1 MTCHRVHLCA
11 VTSFETVFTLG
22 EKTPTVHEKT
32 RRYGEVLSESFS
44 GKSPGG
50 DDLEFIVV
58 LTAARAGREW
68 AATHLYRQYHPRL
81 IRYLRSQEPRAADD
95 IASETWIGV
104 IRGLQSFHGE
114 APQFRTWLFSIAR
127 RQLAEFRRTAIKKYA
142 TPTDNETLTAME
154 SGELIDNSIVEE
166 ISGQEAVQIIKD
178 YLNHDQSEII
188 ILRVLGDFTADQV
201 ADLMG
206 RTPEWVRIN
215 QYRGLQKLAEIM
227 KQKIG
232 VTL

>member
-1 MTCHRVHLCA
+1 MR
-11 VTSFETVFTLG
+11 G
-22 EKTPTVHEKT
+22 D
-32 RRYGEVLSESFS
+32 LSNGSEANGSKAND
-44 GKSPGG
+44 GKANDIGH
-50 DDLEFIVV
+50 EFIVV

-68 AATHLYRQYHPRL
+68 AATHLYREYHPRL

-104 IRGLQSFHGE
+104 IRGLQAFQGE
-114 APQFRTWLFSIAR
+114 APQFRTWMFSIAR
-127 RQLAEFRRTAIKKYA
+127 RQLAEFRRTAIKKDA
-142 TPTDNETLTAME
+142 VPTDQEMFASMG
-154 SGELIDNSIVEE
+154 SGEHIDAGVIEE
-166 ISGQEAVQIIKD
+166 ISGQEAIQIIKH
-178 YLNHDQSEII
+178 YLNPEQSEVI

-206 RTPEWVRIN
+206 RTPEWVRVN
-215 QYRGLQKLAEIM
+215 QFRGLQKLAEIM